1 MDADTL
7 CGARARAQ
15 TDILDH
21 KEQQAGVAAR
31 RLQAL
36 EAQLDA
42 LRAELARS
50 SAQAATLTVRRGLG
64 FTNLHVRLQGLLRA
78 SSARTAAR
86 RPPRSRSTGG

>member
-1 MDADTL
+1 MWCTHAWRTHRVQSAGSEAQGLDPDASR
-7 CGARARAQ
+7 GARARAQ

-42 LRAELARS
+42 LRGELARS
-50 SAQAATLTVRRGLG
+50 SAQAAAAAVR
-64 FTNLHVRLQGLLRA
+64 
-78 SSARTAAR
+78 
-86 RPPRSRSTGG
+86 